1 MGQQRLAKVFLKFER
16 TNFLGPRRGKVAN
29 SWAKFCNDSRRWEV
43 CTGRDIG
50 WKGLVLK
57 RGGASFI
64 RNAFPVAR
72 TIRILIVSCPP
83 PLPEDLIESCYN
95 ALYNRLSLGLNK
107 YFGINLLLR
116 TKEQS
121 VYRDAF
127 HGRFRSSTNRL
138 INNLIFP
145 LRWII
150 LDVELRGRRMI
161 YANKK
166 PAPPS
171 FLSILEEQL
180 RRPYNNRSKNVLR
193 SSCSISRFINP
204 LDIYLWE
211 YIYIAGIFG
220 WKSIAKT
227 GVENWIYVCESLILA
242 FDAVTTPKLKNHS
255 LLGGIRVGTRVS

>member
-1 MGQQRLAKVFLKFER
+1 MNPSIFSFSFILFLHFSKVGTLKFEVLKYERTKLSSIIQANIIKQCYFTRNEWKLWIQISRRVVRINEFLEVKGNDDESMNFIWKTVSRIVSSRWGNNRCERLAKVFLKFER

-127 HGRFRSSTNRL
+127 HSVDS
-138 INNLIFP
+138 
-145 LRWII
+145 
-150 LDVELRGRRMI
+150 DH
-161 YANKK
+161 
-166 PAPPS
+166 
-171 FLSILEEQL
+171 
-180 RRPYNNRSKNVLR
+180 RPT
-193 SSCSISRFINP
+193 
-204 LDIYLWE
+204 D
-211 YIYIAGIFG
+211 
-220 WKSIAKT
+220 
-227 GVENWIYVCESLILA
+227 
-242 FDAVTTPKLKNHS
+242 
-255 LLGGIRVGTRVS
+255 